1 MFFFCKQKTAYEMR
15 ISDWSSDVCSSDL
28 RATVLD
34 FAVDGARDFGPE
46 RASGA
51 NIYESVVKH
60 LGNLRKNG
68 QNVVLASY
76 SIGARERLAGLLAD
90 HDLRNVRQADTW
102 HEALGKAET
111 HVALIVLPLATDVTA
126 TDVALLPAQDTL
138 YARRVRRAR
147 HTQHPE
153 PLQAQLATL

>member
-1 MFFFCKQKTAYEMR
+1 MTAYELR

-28 RATVLD
+28 VLD

-68 QNVVLASY
+68 QKVVLASY
-76 SIGARERLAGLLAD
+76 SIGARERLSRSEEHTTELQSPMPNSYAVFCLKKKTDNQILYI
-90 HDLRNVRQADTW
+90 QAPSSFTR
-102 HEALGKAET
+102 
-111 HVALIVLPLATDVTA
+111 
-126 TDVALLPAQDTL
+126 TL
-138 YARRVRRAR
+138 NNR
-147 HTQHPE
+147 
-153 PLQAQLATL
+153 